1 MLARACRNGGRGPLT
16 LQARVNKAL
25 IHLGQLNWTSGW
37 QMQTYAIPQYVISAI
52 ADAVSFVE
60 THASMDS
67 LFMYANAP
75 GDPPEGSKAV
85 KALDWLRKISKDSG
99 AEALMIVGRIIEKYM
114 EEEEDTSGNFWV
126 HPQQQ
131 KERKAKI
138 DKIKDALERA
148 GLIYT
153 SGGILTK
160 GEGLATKTLS
170 ELIKSRNIGA
180 IDFEFERAIKN
191 IESSPREAVSAAC
204 NILESVFKI
213 YIEEHAHLSLPA
225 KQDLQAVWKIVRADL
240 GLDASIL
247 EERDLQEI
255 VTGVVA
261 TVHGIGALRTHASS
275 AHGAGKRP
283 YNLKPR
289 HARLAIHAAHT
300 IAAFVLETWDE
311 KSGRSRTT

>member
-1 MLARACRNGGRGPLT
+1 MG
-16 LQARVNKAL
+16 
-25 IHLGQLNWTSGW
+25 
-37 QMQTYAIPQYVISAI
+37 TYTIPQYLISAV
-52 ADAVSFVE
+52 ADSVPAFE
-60 THASMDS
+60 THASLDS
-67 LFMYANAP
+67 LFMYAKAP

-85 KALDWLRKISKDSG
+85 KVQEWLRRISKECG
-99 AEALMIVGRIIEKYM
+99 ADALPIVGRIIERYM
-114 EEEEDTSGNFWV
+114 EDEEDTSGRFWIN
-126 HPQQQ
+126 PQQA

-138 DKIKDALERA
+138 DRIKDSLERA
-148 GLIYT
+148 GLCY
-153 SGGILTK
+153 SPGGMLTK
-160 GEGLATKTLS
+160 CEGLATKTLS

-204 NILESVFKI
+204 NILESVFKV
-213 YIEEHAHLSLPA
+213 YIEEHDHLIMPG
-225 KQDLQAVWKIVRADL
+225 KQDLHAVWKIVRADL

-247 EERDLQEI
+247 EERCLQEI

-261 TVHGIGALRTHASS
+261 TVHRIGALRTHASS

-283 YNLKPR
+283 YKLKPR

-311 KSGRSRTT
+311 KSGRFQTI

>member
-1 MLARACRNGGRGPLT
+1 MENF
-16 LQARVNKAL
+16 
-25 IHLGQLNWTSGW
+25 
-37 QMQTYAIPQYVISAI
+37 AIPSYLISAI
-52 ADAVSFVE
+52 ADAVSSSE
-60 THASMDS
+60 THASLDS

-85 KALDWLRKISKDSG
+85 KALEWLRRINKECGNETLS
-99 AEALMIVGRIIEKYM
+99 IVGRIIEKYM
-114 EEEEDTSGNFWV
+114 EEEIEDTPSLFGGEAIL
-126 HPQQQ
+126 
-131 KERKAKI
+131 KEKKLRI
-138 DKIKDALERA
+138 DRIKQALGRA
-148 GLIYT
+148 SIVYT
-153 SGGILTK
+153 NGGILSK

-170 ELIKSRNIGA
+170 ELIKSRNIQA
-180 IDFEFERAIKN
+180 IDFEFERALKN

-213 YIEEHAHLSLPA
+213 YIEEHTHLAMPA
-225 KQDLQAVWKIVRADL
+225 KQDLQGVWKIVRADL

-261 TVHGIGALRTHASS
+261 TVNGIGALRTHASS

-283 YNLKPR
+283 YKLKPR

-300 IAAFVLETWDE
+300 ISAFVIETWDE
-311 KSGRSRTT
+311 KSALKKGL